1 MYLARLDDEPQE
13 LNFGHMELTFL
24 RFSVKM
30 VIKKTSEYFTDMF
43 NMLLEGTREDE
54 DIIQVDEHKLAEHVS
69 ENIVYE
75 SLKYCRSISE
85 TKGHN

>member
-1 MYLARLDDEPQE
+1 MVHLYLAGLVDKPQK

-30 VIKKTSEYFTDMF
+30 DIKRTSEYFTDMF
-43 NMLLEGTREDE
+43 IMLLEGTREDE
-54 DIIQVDEHKLAEHVS
+54 DIIQVDEHKLVEHVS

-75 SLKYCRSISE
+75 LEILQE
-85 TKGHN
+85 H

>member
-1 MYLARLDDEPQE
+1 MYLARLDYEPQE

-54 DIIQVDEHKLAEHVS
+54 DIIQVDEHKLVEHVS

-75 SLKYCRSISE
+75 SLK
-85 TKGHN
+85 